1 MVMTNKMLSVVAVA
15 VTFSSAATDF
25 NLRGFGA
32 KPDGSKCTKAFAAA
46 FAAAEK
52 TGGGRVVVPCGKW
65 FTGAI
70 RLRSNCELHLEDG
83 AEVVFSQDSEDYL
96 PAVFTS
102 WEGMECWNYCPLV
115 YAYGC
120 TNVAITGNGTLC
132 AYEGRW
138 EDTKWYPWVP
148 QENGIKAARLQL
160 YTWGATDYPVEKRE
174 IWKMPNAHTRPHFI
188 QFNRCRNVRLEDFK
202 VRNSPF
208 WTIHIYLCEDATAR
222 GLDVYA
228 HGDNNDGIDIEMSKN
243 VLVEKCVFDQGDDG
257 IVIKSGRNRDAWRIG
272 KPTENV
278 LVRDCEIRNA
288 HTVLGVGSE
297 ISGGVRNVRM
307 KDCTAGEV
315 YRIFYVKT
323 NERRG
328 GFVEDVRMENVTA
341 KKARWFVMAVETDV
355 LYEWAEFP
363 TYEVRITPI
372 KNLSMRNV
380 SVGSAERMVSIIG
393 DARLPVDGVTLEN
406 VRVGKVRARDR
417 IENAVNVLISPQGPA
432 PSQDM
437 EFVRETVFEA
447 NGEIGHDTEG
457 FEIGDAKPNVDDR
470 VAAKAMK
477 TEATTVP
484 EGRIVSRKMWFPH
497 KIDGKGAYFRVS
509 FDAKCDIAADAPRGY
524 QGVFFYGR
532 NGKELTDCYDTLYP
546 GDGGRGTGSGWRHYE
561 RVFYAWDEV
570 SSVEVFF
577 QRPADSSPESF
588 AVANVKVETAT
599 WEDAARYCDS
609 VLATVNANAP
619 FMFAPKGDWTVGI
632 PRTMEALKSGKEW
645 HVVMLGDSI
654 MNDTFHSQFHSLV
667 KRAYPKSDVE
677 WRPSIRSATGCW
689 HYILADNF
697 YEYIASKKPDLLV
710 IGGISNYRTRQ
721 DAMRDNNDIG
731 PTGADAMVR
740 VAKTARDRLGC
751 EVLLVNMPLNRD
763 FRPHADG
770 DRLSP
775 IPEMPFS
782 ARWLDSL
789 TGGRLEYDMLRGL
802 CERERMQWW
811 DATTPCYTWL
821 FGSGLPLEWFSRDAV
836 HSGECG
842 KQIIGR
848 VMLGYLTS
856 CR

>member
-1 MVMTNKMLSVVAVA
+1 MRCSTAIVISALSILTA
-15 VTFSSAATDF
+15 
-25 NLRGFGA
+25 RGGIQ
-32 KPDGSKCTKAFAAA
+32 DDIDAAA
-46 FAAAEK
+46 AN
-52 TGGGRVVVPCGKW
+52 GGGRVVVAAGDHLTDGPL
-65 FTGAI
+65 
-70 RLRSNCELHLEDG
+70 RLASNIELHLEEG
-83 AEVVFSQDSEDYL
+83 AVVLFPDDPQKYL
-96 PAVFTS
+96 PVVPTS
-102 WEGMECWNYCPLV
+102 WEGVECLNYSPLV

-120 TNVAITGNGTLC
+120 TNVAITGRGSF
-132 AYEGRW
+132 APKMDVWR
-138 EDTKWYPWVP
+138 KWFA
-148 QENGIKAARLQL
+148 QGSGHMEATARLYDWCSFNAPL
-160 YTWGATDYPVEKRE
+160 EERDVTKIPGANV
-174 IWKMPNAHTRPHFI
+174 RPHLM
-188 QFNRCRNVRLEDFK
+188 QFNRCKDVRLEDF
-202 VRNSPF
+202 RIRESPF
-208 WTIHIYLCEDATAR
+208 WTIHLYLCDGVVVRE
-222 GLDVYA
+222 LDVRA
-228 HGDNNDGIDIEMSKN
+228 NGPNNDGIDIEMTRN
-243 VLVEKCVFDQGDDG
+243 VLVEGCRFDQGDDAV
-257 IVIKSGRNRDAWRIG
+257 VIKSGRNHDAWRLAT
-272 KPTENV
+272 PSENIE
-278 LVRDCEIRNA
+278 VRNCTVVNA
-288 HTVLGVGSE
+288 HTLLAIGSE
-297 ISGGVRNVRM
+297 ISGGVRNVYLH
-307 KDCTAGEV
+307 DCTVESEV

-328 GFVEDVRMENVTA
+328 GFVEDVRMENVVA
-341 KKARWFVMAVETDV
+341 KRARWFVMAVETDV
-355 LYEWAEFP
+355 LYQWAKFP
-363 TYEVRITPI
+363 THEVRVTPI
-372 KNLSMRNV
+372 KNLSMKNV
-380 SVGSAERMVSIIG
+380 SVDSAERMASIVG
-393 DARLPVDGVTLEN
+393 DERLPVDGVVLEN